1 MKTVEKTLLTI
12 EALNILGWAEQENGF
27 IANVKLPVK
36 LMWNLQDDL
45 KALIEIREKFNEFNK
60 KIEEKYGDDEH
71 SFDAEEIDNNGQ
83 TQKMRRVRDEYLEE
97 FNKERN
103 EIFAQEN
110 NIKVKVFDIEDFG
123 DIEVSVQDMGMLGF
137 FIADAED
144 TVEAEVVED

>member
-27 IANVKLPVK
+27 IANVKLSVK

-45 KALIEIREKFNEFNK
+45 KALIEIREKFSEFNK
-60 KIEEKYGDDEH
+60 KIEKKYGDDEH

-103 EIFAQEN
+103 EIFIQEN
-110 NIKVKVFDIEDFG
+110 NSKVKVFDIEDFG